1 MGAIKMKHL
10 DAIEAVLRAAAEPMS
25 AKAIADEAIRK
36 GLITEYGK
44 TLHSSF
50 NRDLNQDIAKG
61 GSRFVKCGKGLF
73 VVKGTVSGARGA
85 KKTMPKKTKKFGMR
99 DFGYV
104 YILTNPSFRKDWVKI
119 GMTERPVNTRS
130 KELDNTAVPLPFEIY
145 ATLRTE
151 HRAKIEKLL
160 HGFIDEID
168 PKMRIRKTREFFNIQ
183 PETALRLLIKAAEVF
198 DEEKNI
204 SEEFRRAGDKSN
216 ETVGVKKTRQTKRV
230 TKSQKESW
238 SGKTQLAKLIA
249 RRGGNEGAFGGILHF
264 FSRLR
269 PCVKESKWRAALEA
283 AGVTF
288 DAKDFV
294 KDWASARN
302 PL

>member
-1 MGAIKMKHL
+1 MKHL
-10 DAIEAVLRAAAEPMS
+10 DAIETVLRAAAEPMS
-25 AKAIADEAIRK
+25 AKAIADEAIRR

-44 TLHSSF
+44 TLHSSL

-73 VVKGTVSGARGA
+73 AVKGAVSGHRVA
-85 KKTMPKKTKKFGMR
+85 KKAMPKKTKKVGMR

-204 SEEFRRAGDKSN
+204 SEEFRRAGDKAK
-216 ETVGVKKTRQTKRV
+216 ETVGVKRSRQTKRV